1 MEVQS
6 LKYRKAFE
14 LGVGILQ
21 NPISIEG
28 YVYALSFQ
36 VAYPLWHSLT
46 NWGADVISWHASKQ
60 HDSVIG
66 QFWEL
71 KVDKRRWYNEQQAV
85 YLEVYH
91 SEICC

>member
-1 MEVQS
+1 MVHHDSLDMKPCNTVLNLRAHCLPYMEVQS

-36 VAYPLWHSLT
+36 VAYPL
-46 NWGADVISWHASKQ
+46 
-60 HDSVIG
+60 
-66 QFWEL
+66 
-71 KVDKRRWYNEQQAV
+71 
-85 YLEVYH
+85 
-91 SEICC
+91 